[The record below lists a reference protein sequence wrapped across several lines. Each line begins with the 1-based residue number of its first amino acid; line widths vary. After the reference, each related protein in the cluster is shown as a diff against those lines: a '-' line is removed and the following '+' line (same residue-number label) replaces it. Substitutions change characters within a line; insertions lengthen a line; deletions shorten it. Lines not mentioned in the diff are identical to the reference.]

1 MIIPAIIGAVIFN
14 KADKKLKRSGTQP
27 RLEMKLNA
35 PKESAEYIKAFILLI
50 RPSFAR
56 RKNKVKAGAIKDQS
70 QKHDKI
76 IMMPEK
82 NTLLNGFMIL
92 T

>member
-14 KADKKLKRSGTQP
+14 KADKKLKRSGTLP
-27 RLEMKLNA
+27 RLKMKLNA

-50 RPSFAR
+50 RPSLAR
-56 RKNKVKAGAIKDQS
+56 RKNQVKNGAIKNQS
-70 QKHDKI
+70 QKQDAN
-76 IMMPEK
+76 IMPAK
-82 NTLLNGFMIL
+82 ANVLFNGLMIL